1 MTQVLFIYVIAM
13 NFGVQDVLGLEE
25 IFEATWEKRSFK
37 LSLKHVIPLASWSL

>member
-25 IFEATWEKRSFK
+25 IFRSNLRKKRSFK
-37 LSLKHVIPLASWSL
+37 LSLRHVIPLVS

>member
-25 IFEATWEKRSFK
+25 IFQSNLRKK
-37 LSLKHVIPLASWSL
+37 GV

>member
-25 IFEATWEKRSFK
+25 TFWSNLRKK
-37 LSLKHVIPLASWSL
+37 GVLKYPLGMWSP